1 MRYLVLVWRNLMR
14 RKIRTLMTLG
24 AIFVSFALFGVLMVV
39 RTAFGLGVEFAG
51 ANRLWITNKVSII
64 QFMPISYVQD
74 VLKTPGVT
82 NAVACTWFGGSYQD
96 KPNQFAVFATDLE
109 QYFKLYPEFK
119 VPPDQLKAALA
130 DRQGVI
136 VGQKTAQNYGWKIGD
151 HIPIKADIWMP
162 KSGNVWEFNIDGI
175 YDGAKSVDTTQFL
188 FRYDYFDEN
197 RRNGTGN
204 ISWIVVGVDDPSNSA
219 ALAQTIDAK
228 FANSASES
236 KTAPENA
243 VIADFAKQTG
253 DIGSMLTAILIVVFF
268 TILLV
273 VGSTMAQSVRERTS
287 ELAVLKTL
295 GFPNGLILALVLA
308 ESMFLAV
315 LAGGAG
321 LAVIAVAVNF
331 LGGFNSPMLPFMF
344 LTRESIMVGV
354 VLFLVLGLLAGGP
367 PALAAMRLRITDA
380 LRRN

>member
-1 MRYLVLVWRNLMR
+1 MKYLVLVWRNLTR
-14 RKIRTLMTLG
+14 RKVRTLMTLG

-51 ANRLWITNKVSII
+51 ANRLWVTNKISII
-64 QFMPISYVQD
+64 QFMPISYVND

-82 NAVACTWFGGSYQD
+82 GAVACTWFGGSYQD
-96 KPNQFAVFATDLE
+96 KPNQFAVFATDLD

-119 VPPDQLKAALA
+119 VPPDQMKAALA

-136 VGQKTAQNYGWKIGD
+136 VGRDTAKNYGWKIGD
-151 HIPIKADIWMP
+151 HIPIKADIWPP

-175 YDGAKSVDTTQFL
+175 YDGAKTVDKTQFL

-197 RRNGTGN
+197 RRAGTGN
-204 ISWIVVGVDDPSNSA
+204 ISWIVVGVNDPSNSA
-219 ALAQTIDAK
+219 SLAQTIDTK

-253 DIGSMLTAILIVVFF
+253 DIGSMLTAILVVVFF

-295 GFPNGLILALVLA
+295 GFSNGLILFLVLA
-308 ESMFLAV
+308 ESMCLAV
-315 LAGGAG
+315 LAGATG
-321 LAVIAVAVNF
+321 LGLIAYLVNF
-331 LGGFNSPMLPFMF
+331 GHFNSPMLPLMI
-344 LTRESIMVGV
+344 LTGKSLTIGI
-354 VLFLVLGLLAGGP
+354 VLFLALGLMAGAP

>member
-1 MRYLVLVWRNLMR
+1 MRYLSLVWRNLLR

-51 ANRLWITNKVSII
+51 ANRLWVTNKVSII
-64 QFMPISYVQD
+64 QFMPVSYVQD
-74 VLKTPGVT
+74 VLVTPGVT
-82 NAVACTWFGGSYQD
+82 GAVACTWFGGSYQD

-119 VPPDQLKAALA
+119 VSPDQLKAALA

-136 VGQKTAQNYGWKIGD
+136 VGRKTANSYGWKIGD
-151 HIPIKADIWMP
+151 HIPIRPDIWMA
-162 KSGNVWEFNIDGI
+162 KSGGVWEFNIDGI
-175 YDGAKSVDTTQFL
+175 YDGAKTVDTTQFL

-204 ISWIVVGVDDPSNSA
+204 ISWIVVGVNDPANA
-219 ALAQTIDAK
+219 ASLANAIDAK

-253 DIGSMLTAILIVVFF
+253 DIGSMLTAILVVVFF

-295 GFPNGLILALVLA
+295 GFPNGLILMLVLV

-315 LAGGAG
+315 IAGGTG
-321 LAVIAVAVNF
+321 LGLIAFLVNF
-331 LGGFNSPMLPFMF
+331 GSFNSPMLPLMI
-344 LTRESIMVGV
+344 LTRASLITGV
-354 VLFLVLGLLAGGP
+354 VLFLLLGLLAGGP
-367 PALAAMRLRITDA
+367 PALSAMRLRITDA
-380 LRRN
+380 LRRA

>member
-1 MRYLVLVWRNLMR
+1 MKYLVLVWRNLLR

-51 ANRLWITNKVSII
+51 ANRLWVTNKISII
-64 QFMPISYVQD
+64 QFMPVSYVQD
-74 VLKTPGVT
+74 VLATPGVT

-96 KPNQFAVFATDLE
+96 KPNQFAVFATDLD

-136 VGQKTAQNYGWKIGD
+136 VGRKTAATYGWKIGD
-151 HIPIKADIWMP
+151 HIPILADIWMP
-162 KSGNVWEFNIDGI
+162 KSGNFWEFNIDGI
-175 YDGAKSVDTTQFL
+175 YDGDKTVDTTQFL

-197 RRNGTGN
+197 RRNGKGN
-204 ISWIVVGVDDPSNSA
+204 ISWIVVGVNDPSNSA
-219 ALAQTIDAK
+219 SLAQTIDAK

-253 DIGSMLTAILIVVFF
+253 DIGSMLTAILVVVFF

-315 LAGGAG
+315 LAGATG
-321 LAVIAVAVNF
+321 LGLIAVLVNF
-331 LGGFNSPMLPFMF
+331 GSFNSPMLPLML
-344 LTRESIMVGV
+344 LTRGV
-354 VLFLVLGLLAGGP
+354 DHHGRRACSWCSVCSAGAP
-367 PALAAMRLRITDA
+367 PAMAAMRLRITDA

>member
-136 VGQKTAQNYGWKIGD
+136 VGKTTAKNYGWKIGD

-175 YDGAKSVDTTQFL
+175 YDGEKSVDTTQFL

-204 ISWIVVGVDDPSNSA
+204 ISWIVVGVSDPANSA

-253 DIGSMLTAILIVVFF
+253 DIGSMLTAILVVVFF

-321 LAVIAVAVNF
+321 LAMIAVLVNF
-331 LGGFNSPMLPFMF
+331 SGGFNSPMLPFMF
-344 LTRESIMVGV
+344 LTRGSIMVGV

>member
-1 MRYLVLVWRNLMR
+1 MKYLVLVWRNLLR
-14 RKIRTLMTLG
+14 RKTRTLMTLG

-51 ANRLWITNKVSII
+51 ANRLWITNKISII

-74 VLKTPGVT
+74 VLATPGVT

-96 KPNQFAVFATDLE
+96 KPNQFAVFATDLD

-130 DRQGVI
+130 DRQGII
-136 VGQKTAQNYGWKIGD
+136 VGRKTANTYGWKIGD
-151 HIPIKADIWMP
+151 RIPIKADIWMP
-162 KSGNVWEFNIDGI
+162 TSGNVWEFNLDGI
-175 YDGAKSVDTTQFL
+175 YDGDKTVDTTQFL
-188 FRYDYFDEN
+188 FRYEYFDEN
-197 RRNGTGN
+197 RRNGKGN
-204 ISWIVVGVDDPSNSA
+204 ISWIVVGVNDPANA
-219 ALAQTIDAK
+219 ATLANTIDSK
-228 FANSASES
+228 FANSASET

-253 DIGSMLTAILIVVFF
+253 DIGSMLTAILVVVFF

-295 GFPNGLILALVLA
+295 GFSNGLILALVLA

-315 LAGGAG
+315 LAGAAG
-321 LAVIAVAVNF
+321 LFLIAFLVNF
-331 LGGFNSPMLPFMF
+331 GTFNSPMLPLMI
-344 LTRESIMVGV
+344 LTRGSLITGI
-354 VLFLVLGLLAGGP
+354 VLFLLLGLAAGAP
-367 PALAAMRLRITDA
+367 PALGAMRLRIVDA

>member
-1 MRYLVLVWRNLMR
+1 MRYLALVWRNLLR
-14 RKIRTLMTLG
+14 RKTRTLMTLG
-24 AIFVSFALFGVLMVV
+24 AIFVSFALFGVLMIV

-51 ANRLWITNKVSII
+51 ANRLWVTNKISII

-74 VLKTPGVT
+74 VLTTPGVT

-136 VGQKTAQNYGWKIGD
+136 VGRKTAATYGWKIGD
-151 HIPIKADIWMP
+151 HIPILADIWLP

-175 YDGAKSVDTTQFL
+175 YDGDKTVDTTQFL

-197 RRNGTGN
+197 RRNGAGN
-204 ISWIVVGVDDPSNSA
+204 ISWIVVGVNDPSNSA
-219 ALAQTIDAK
+219 SLAQTIDAK

-253 DIGSMLTAILIVVFF
+253 DIGSMLTAILVVVFF

-295 GFPNGLILALVLA
+295 GFSNG
-308 ESMFLAV
+308 
-315 LAGGAG
+315 
-321 LAVIAVAVNF
+321 
-331 LGGFNSPMLPFMF
+331 
-344 LTRESIMVGV
+344 
-354 VLFLVLGLLAGGP
+354 LVLGLVLVESILMALLGGGLGLAITYVAVEGGSFNNALLP
-367 PALAAMRLRITDA
+367 VFIMRSRDIAIGIALCCALGVVAGAFPAITAMRLRITDA
-380 LRRN
+380 LRRT

>member
-1 MRYLVLVWRNLMR
+1 
-14 RKIRTLMTLG
+14 
-24 AIFVSFALFGVLMVV
+24 
-39 RTAFGLGVEFAG
+39 
-51 ANRLWITNKVSII
+51 
-64 QFMPISYVQD
+64 
-74 VLKTPGVT
+74 
-82 NAVACTWFGGSYQD
+82 
-96 KPNQFAVFATDLE
+96 
-109 QYFKLYPEFK
+109 
-119 VPPDQLKAALA
+119 
-130 DRQGVI
+130 
-136 VGQKTAQNYGWKIGD
+136 
-151 HIPIKADIWMP
+151 MP
-162 KSGNVWEFNIDGI
+162 KSGNFWEFNIDGI
-175 YDGAKSVDTTQFL
+175 YDGDKTVDTTQFL

-204 ISWIVVGVDDPSNSA
+204 ISWIVVGVNDPSNSA
-219 ALAQTIDAK
+219 SLAQTIDAK

-253 DIGSMLTAILIVVFF
+253 DIGSMLTAILVVVFF

-315 LAGGAG
+315 LAGATG
-321 LAVIAVAVNF
+321 LGLVAILVNF
-331 LGGFNSPMLPFMF
+331 GSFNSPMLPLML
-344 LTRESIMVGV
+344 LTRGSIITGV
-354 VLFLVLGLLAGGP
+354 VLFLVLGLAAGAP
-367 PALAAMRLRITDA
+367 PALGAMRLRITDA

>member
-1 MRYLVLVWRNLMR
+1 MKYLVLVWRNLLR
-14 RKIRTLMTLG
+14 RKVRTLMTLG

-51 ANRLWITNKVSII
+51 ANRLWITNKISII
-64 QFMPISYVQD
+64 QFMPVSYVQD
-74 VLKTPGVT
+74 VLATPGVT

-96 KPNQFAVFATDLE
+96 KPNQFAVFATDLAD
-109 QYFKLYPEFK
+109 YFKLYPEFK

-136 VGQKTAQNYGWKIGD
+136 VGRDTANRYGWKIGD
-151 HIPIKADIWMP
+151 HIPIKPDIWMA
-162 KSGNVWEFNIDGI
+162 KNGGVWEFNIDGI
-175 YDGAKSVDTTQFL
+175 YDAAKTVDKTQFL

-204 ISWIVVGVDDPSNSA
+204 ISWIVVGVDDPDHSA
-219 ALAQTIDAK
+219 ALASTIDAK
-228 FANSASES
+228 FANSASET

-253 DIGSMLTAILIVVFF
+253 DIGSMLTAILVVVFF

-295 GFPNGLILALVLA
+295 GFPNGLILGLVLA
-308 ESMFLAV
+308 ESMVLAV

-321 LAVIAVAVNF
+321 LGLVALFVGF
-331 LGGFNSPMLPFMF
+331 GSFNSAMLPLMI
-344 LTRESIMVGV
+344 LTRGSIITGV
-354 VLFLVLGLLAGGP
+354 VLFLLLGVLAGGP
-367 PALAAMRLRITDA
+367 PALGAMRLRITDA

>member
-1 MRYLVLVWRNLMR
+1 
-14 RKIRTLMTLG
+14 
-24 AIFVSFALFGVLMVV
+24 
-39 RTAFGLGVEFAG
+39 
-51 ANRLWITNKVSII
+51 
-64 QFMPISYVQD
+64 
-74 VLKTPGVT
+74 
-82 NAVACTWFGGSYQD
+82 
-96 KPNQFAVFATDLE
+96 VFATDLD

-119 VPPDQLKAALA
+119 VPADQLKAVLA

-136 VGQKTAQNYGWKIGD
+136 VGRKTAETYGWKIGD

-162 KSGNVWEFNIDGI
+162 KSGNVWEFNVDGI
-175 YDGAKSVDTTQFL
+175 YDGAKTVDTTQFL

-204 ISWIVVGVDDPSNSA
+204 ISWIVVGVNDPSNSA
-219 ALAQTIDAK
+219 SLANTIDSK

-253 DIGSMLTAILIVVFF
+253 DIGSMLTAILVVVFF

-295 GFPNGLILALVLA
+295 GFPNGLILTLVLA

-321 LAVIAVAVNF
+321 LTLIAVLVNF
-331 LGGFNSPMLPFMF
+331 GSFNSPMLPLML
-344 LTRESIMVGV
+344 LTRASLITGV
-354 VLFLVLGLLAGGP
+354 VLFLVLGLLAGAP
-367 PALAAMRLRITDA
+367 PALGAMRLRIVDA

>member
-1 MRYLVLVWRNLMR
+1 MRYLILVWRNLLR
-14 RKIRTLMTLG
+14 RKTRTLMTLG

-51 ANRLWITNKVSII
+51 ANRLWVTNKISII
-64 QFMPISYVQD
+64 QFMPVSYVQD
-74 VLKTPGVT
+74 VLATPGVT
-82 NAVACTWFGGSYQD
+82 GAVACTWFGGSYQD
-96 KPNQFAVFATDLE
+96 KPNQFAVFATDFTE
-109 QYFKLYPEFK
+109 YFKLYPEFK
-119 VPPDQLKAALA
+119 VPPDQLQAALK

-136 VGQKTAQNYGWKIGD
+136 VGRKTANTYGWKIGD

-162 KSGNVWEFNIDGI
+162 TNGNVWEFNIDGI
-175 YDGAKSVDTTQFL
+175 YDGDKTVDTTQFL
-188 FRYDYFDEN
+188 FRYEYFDEN
-197 RRNGTGN
+197 RRNGKGN
-204 ISWIVVGVDDPSNSA
+204 ISWIVVGVNDPANA
-219 ALAQTIDAK
+219 ATLANTIDNK

-253 DIGSMLTAILIVVFF
+253 DIGSMLTAILVVVFF

-295 GFPNGLILALVLA
+295 GFSNGLILTLVLA

-315 LAGGAG
+315 LAGATG
-321 LAVIAVAVNF
+321 LFLIAFLVNF
-331 LGGFNSPMLPFMF
+331 GTFNSPMLPLMI
-344 LTRESIMVGV
+344 LTRGSLITGI
-354 VLFLVLGLLAGGP
+354 VLFILLGLAAGAP
-367 PALAAMRLRITDA
+367 PALGAMRLRIVDA

>member
-1 MRYLVLVWRNLMR
+1 MKYLVLVWRNLLR
-14 RKIRTLMTLG
+14 RKTRTLMTLG

-51 ANRLWITNKVSII
+51 ANRLWVTNKISII
-64 QFMPISYVQD
+64 QFMPVSYVQD
-74 VLKTPGVT
+74 VLATPGVT
-82 NAVACTWFGGSYQD
+82 SAVACTWFGGSYQD
-96 KPNQFAVFATDLE
+96 KPNQFAVFATDLAE
-109 QYFKLYPEFK
+109 YFKLYPEFR
-119 VPPDQLKAALA
+119 VAPDQLKAALA

-136 VGQKTAQNYGWKIGD
+136 VGRKTANTYGWKIGD

-175 YDGAKSVDTTQFL
+175 YDGDKTVDTTQFL

-204 ISWIVVGVDDPSNSA
+204 ISWIVVGVNDPANA
-219 ALAQTIDAK
+219 ATLANTIDNK

-253 DIGSMLTAILIVVFF
+253 DIGSMLTAILVVVFF

-295 GFPNGLILALVLA
+295 GFTNGLILTLVLA

-315 LAGGAG
+315 LAGATG
-321 LAVIAVAVNF
+321 LFLIAFLVNF
-331 LGGFNSPMLPFMF
+331 GTFNSPMLPLML
-344 LTRESIMVGV
+344 LTRGSLITGI
-354 VLFLVLGLLAGGP
+354 VLFILLGLLAGAP
-367 PALAAMRLRITDA
+367 PALGAMRLRIVDA

>member
-1 MRYLVLVWRNLMR
+1 MRYLILVWRNLLR
-14 RKIRTLMTLG
+14 RKVRTFMTLG

-51 ANRLWITNKVSII
+51 ANRLWVTNKVSII

-74 VLKTPGVT
+74 VLATPGVT

-136 VGQKTAQNYGWKIGD
+136 VGRKTAQNYGWKLGD
-151 HIPIKADIWMP
+151 HIPIKPDIWMP

-175 YDGAKSVDTTQFL
+175 YDGEKSVDTTQFL

-204 ISWIVVGVDDPSNSA
+204 ISWIVVGVNDPSNSA
-219 ALAQTIDAK
+219 ELAKTIDAK

-253 DIGSMLTAILIVVFF
+253 DIGSMLTAILVVVFF

-295 GFPNGLILALVLA
+295 GFPNGLILTLVLA

-321 LAVIAVAVNF
+321 LAMIAVAVNF
-331 LGGFNSPMLPFMF
+331 FGGFNSPMLPFMF
-344 LTRESIMVGV
+344 LTPGSIVIGV
-354 VLFLVLGLLAGGP
+354 VLFLVLGLVAGGP
-367 PALAAMRLRITDA
+367 PALGAMRLRITDA